1 MLPDTYYLLI
11 ATCSLLLAACFL
23 LFGIC
28 YMLLATCYW
37 PLPTC
42 SLLAVLEFVFRFYFF
57 CGWVGVEFEVNA
69 NSAQLSWSWGWAW
82 QNLNLLSLSD
92 ELKTIGE
99 KQHLDRF
106 IGNLRREKG
115 VKVLPHFHYLVPDC
129 DEVGNLKIT
138 QLFVQ
143 LVGVKFD
150 EEVKQAVAEV
160 LPSSCLVQV
169 KLDLVM

>member
-1 MLPDTYYLLI
+1 M
-11 ATCSLLLAACFL
+11 
-23 LFGIC
+23 
-28 YMLLATCYW
+28 
-37 PLPTC
+37 
-42 SLLAVLEFVFRFYFF
+42 R
-57 CGWVGVEFEVNA
+57 
-69 NSAQLSWSWGWAW
+69 
-82 QNLNLLSLSD
+82 NLNLRSLSD

-143 LVGVKFD
+143 LVGVIFD
-150 EEVKQAVAEV
+150 EEIKYILLCQ
-160 LPSSCLVQV
+160 SCNNNSKGLLHIFL
-169 KLDLVM
+169 K